1 MFPDLPW
8 ESLRPPYKVETGHRR
23 VDDAM
28 TATTSYKTN
37 KHVKLKYTLLT
48 ALYSLYLL
56 QGVILALVSAGSAVE
71 Q

>member
-23 VDDAM
+23 VDDE
-28 TATTSYKTN
+28 SN